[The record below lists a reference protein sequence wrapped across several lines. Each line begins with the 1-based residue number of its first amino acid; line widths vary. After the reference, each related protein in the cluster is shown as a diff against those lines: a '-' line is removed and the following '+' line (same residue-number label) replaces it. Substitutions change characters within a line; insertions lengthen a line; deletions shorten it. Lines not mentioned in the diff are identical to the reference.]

1 MKKIA
6 LYLALFCPLFS
17 IAQEKST
24 LRKIND
30 AIVENFTPV
39 ADSVTY
45 YFFYEVP
52 LLGFSIPL
60 ILIWLLVG
68 ALFCTIYMGFV
79 NIRGFKHAIQ
89 IVRGKYDFPGKKKD
103 GTEVSGQVSHFQA
116 LTAALSGTIGL
127 GNITGVAVAIAIGGP
142 GATFWMI
149 VAGIL
154 GMSSKFVECTLGVKY
169 RNENADGSVSGGP
182 MYYLSKGF
190 AQRGMARWGKVLA
203 VFFAVMCLGGSLSG
217 GNMFQVNQARVQF
230 QSLSG
235 IFGAFWQS
243 EEGALLFGVIIATL
257 TSVVIIGGIKSIAR
271 VTDKLVPFMCALYV
285 ISALII
291 LAFYYDKIPSAFK
304 LIFNGALNFDAGIGG
319 AVGAMIQGFKRAAF
333 SNEAGIG
340 SAAIAHSAVRT
351 DEPITEGLVSL
362 LEPFIDT
369 VVICT
374 MTALVLVITG
384 TYNHQGIEGV
394 EMTAQA
400 FHSVFG
406 SLGNIILTIAVLL
419 FAFATMITWSYYGLK
434 SWGYLFGE
442 NKYMAYL
449 YKIIFC
455 AFVVVGSVLSLNNLV
470 GLSDAL
476 IFAMSIP
483 NMIGLYLMAPEIRRD
498 LKDFLLRI
506 KTGEIKPYK

>member
-1 MKKIA
+1 
-6 LYLALFCPLFS
+6 
-17 IAQEKST
+17 
-24 LRKIND
+24 
-30 AIVENFTPV
+30 
-39 ADSVTY
+39 
-45 YFFYEVP
+45 
-52 LLGFSIPL
+52 
-60 ILIWLLVG
+60 
-68 ALFCTIYMGFV
+68 
-79 NIRGFKHAIQ
+79 
-89 IVRGKYDFPGKKKD
+89 
-103 GTEVSGQVSHFQA
+103 
-116 LTAALSGTIGL
+116 
-127 GNITGVAVAIAIGGP
+127 
-142 GATFWMI
+142 
-149 VAGIL
+149 
-154 GMSSKFVECTLGVKY
+154 
-169 RNENADGSVSGGP
+169 
-182 MYYLSKGF
+182 
-190 AQRGMARWGKVLA
+190 
-203 VFFAVMCLGGSLSG
+203 
-217 GNMFQVNQARVQF
+217 
-230 QSLSG
+230 
-235 IFGAFWQS
+235 
-243 EEGALLFGVIIATL
+243 
-257 TSVVIIGGIKSIAR
+257 
-271 VTDKLVPFMCALYV
+271 
-285 ISALII
+285 
-291 LAFYYDKIPSAFK
+291 
-304 LIFNGALNFDAGIGG
+304 
-319 AVGAMIQGFKRAAF
+319 MIQGFKRAAF

-406 SLGNIILTIAVLL
+406 AFGNIILTIAVLL

-442 NKYMAYL
+442 NKYLAYL